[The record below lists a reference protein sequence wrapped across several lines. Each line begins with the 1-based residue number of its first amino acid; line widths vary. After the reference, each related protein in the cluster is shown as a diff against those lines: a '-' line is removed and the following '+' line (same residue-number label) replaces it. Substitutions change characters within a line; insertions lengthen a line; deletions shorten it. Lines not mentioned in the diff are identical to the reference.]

1 MTKDQP
7 GQRGQATVELALV
20 LPIVV
25 LLALAVAQV
34 AAVAVDS
41 VLVHHA
47 AREGARAAAV
57 EPSPA
62 AARQAAQG
70 AAGLDAGSLTIELSG
85 GRSQG
90 DYLTVT
96 ASYRSATTIPLI
108 GRMIGDVDLSSSV
121 TIRVE

>member
-1 MTKDQP
+1 M
-7 GQRGQATVELALV
+7 RGQATVELALV
-20 LPIVV
+20 LPIAV

-34 AAVAVDS
+34 AVIAVDS

-57 EPSPA
+57 EPTSA
-62 AARQAAQG
+62 AATAAAHG
-70 AAGLDAGSLTIELSG
+70 AAGLDARRLDVSLSG

-90 DYLTVT
+90 EHLTVT
-96 ASYRSATTIPLI
+96 ATYRSATTVPLV
-108 GRMIGDVDLSSSV
+108 GRVLGDFDLGASV